1 MWTQLTAGNEA
12 NKEQFQNMQT
22 MLINTEKDLKISNL
36 EKNVLEIKNE
46 LKNQKDWYEIE
57 IQTITKNSEHIVA
70 VQKEENERLNNLISQ
85 SNKSAWEIEKLM
97 VSSLQQFFT
106 EQYWK

>member
-1 MWTQLTAGNEA
+1 M
-12 NKEQFQNMQT
+12 
-22 MLINTEKDLKISNL
+22 

-46 LKNQKDWYEIE
+46 LKNQKDRYDIE
-57 IQTITKNSEHIVA
+57 IQTINKNSEHIANVL
-70 VQKEENERLNNLISQ
+70 KEENERLNNLISQ

>member
-85 SNKSAWEIEKLM
+85 SNKSSREIEKLM
-97 VSSLQQFFT
+97 VSCLQ
-106 EQYWK
+106 